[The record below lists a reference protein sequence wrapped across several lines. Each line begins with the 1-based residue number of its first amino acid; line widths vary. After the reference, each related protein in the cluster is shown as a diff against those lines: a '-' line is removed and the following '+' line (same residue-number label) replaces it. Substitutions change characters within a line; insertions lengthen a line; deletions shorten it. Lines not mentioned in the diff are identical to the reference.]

1 MMRWSKILVFL
12 YCSLKANRID
22 GDDESPCLDEVV
34 EGKRKR
40 EAHTVFQI

>member
-12 YCSLKANRID
+12 YCSLKANRT
-22 GDDESPCLDEVV
+22 DDESPCLDEVV

-40 EAHTVFQI
+40 EAHTVLQI